1 MATIT
6 KSGIPYKWG
15 TYDQNNGFFWSGYS
29 SIHVSYWT
37 AAAYAFGIDNG
48 TTLTGASIEV
58 TIDQTRNPGSAY
70 SCTLWGD
77 ESGYVEQYATQSFTA
92 PSSGR
97 VTHKFTFSGLSKTPD
112 EIYFTISPT
121 ARNAEANLTTYP
133 PITATLNVPNLTAGV
148 TPSSL
153 YAGNT
158 IKADFTNRLGEALT
172 VQVFYNTTLLYST
185 TVSSDSIN
193 IRCPESWFGVA
204 GVTGNSMG
212 LKLRASDS
220 LGRTSNDATFTLRRA
235 TGGTISPTAPRSTT
249 LDGTASI
256 NFAWN
261 YSGDGTLTKT
271 ELQWS
276 RDNAAWTD
284 LATVSGNET
293 SWTAPAISFP
303 AGTIY
308 WRARATN
315 SFGIVGAWSNSVSFT
330 VRYAAVSQTVPV
342 NSPTSGAIIA
352 TQPQSFQIALEAS
365 APVYELFSVDS
376 ATFFWR
382 AGEAGN
388 YTSTAMT
395 PNGNSASVTIPAGT
409 FPSGSIQWY
418 ASSTDNTGR
427 TTQTDIF
434 TLSTLNAVVEA
445 VPLAPNNTVENN
457 TGDIIFSWDFL
468 SLDGGVSAGAQ
479 LQKSAD
485 GTNWSDLASVPAGL
499 NSIAVPG
506 SGFAAGRVF
515 WRVRAE
521 NASGVWSEWSV
532 ALSFQVFGAPIIA
545 SITGDGKPFLT
556 VRWQTEGQLAYKIE
570 IDGQL
575 YGPYRSETARSFTL
589 PLPLPDGIHVLKVA
603 AQNQYG
609 LWSSWAEANVSI
621 DNIQGPAIT
630 IDAEWQQDE
639 SIRVAYQAT
648 VPPEIV
654 KTIPETVII
663 DTGNYTYSA
672 LDVYDPS
679 NQFQWYKRSSESQPW
694 EAISGATG
702 RTYTVNASWS
712 NNGQYQFKVY
722 NAVGEVYSN
731 ISTFTYDSLATRHIS
746 DIYDTDLYPET
757 GHFLIYRDGSL
768 IGKTRRNSFL
778 DRTALGAHEYFVI
791 QALAGGYYTKSN
803 TVTLST
809 EVRCPMIALLSGG
822 EFLVLEL
829 SAEADRS
836 QTITKG
842 GEVLYIQYSGAKYPE
857 AEVGEAESLT
867 ATGDVSF
874 TAEQETEA
882 RRFEAMLKKPV
893 IYKTPGGEVV
903 VGVLQGFTRR
913 DPRFFKSYRF
923 TVTQMEWRDYTN
935 A

>member
-6 KSGIPYKWG
+6 KSGIPYKYG
-15 TYDQNNGFFWSGYS
+15 TYDENNRFRWYS
-29 SIHVSYWT
+29 SSPIPVNYWQ

-121 ARNAEANLTTYP
+121 ARNAKANLTTYP

-822 EFLVLEL
+822 EFLALEL

-836 QTITKG
+836 QTITKS
-842 GEVLYIQYSGAKYPE
+842 GEVAYIQYSGAKYPE
-857 AEVGEAESLT
+857 AEIGEAESLT
-867 ATGDVSF
+867 VTGDWSV
-874 TAEQETEA
+874 TADQEAEA

-913 DPRFFKSYRF
+913 DPRFFKSYGF
-923 TVTQMEWRDYTN
+923 QVTQMEWRDYTN